1 MSGRGHSLIYRAIPF
16 TGVYVCLRSATLLTW
31 RSEIIDHLRMQ
42 PDGYGA
48 VIYIFRAPGPY
59 LIFVSLVSP
68 LAVFRGPPLLSPIA
82 SLCPR
87 GTPRCVP
94 LVNNGLNKREEEGE
108 RKEGEEKK

>member
-1 MSGRGHSLIYRAIPF
+1 M
-16 TGVYVCLRSATLLTW
+16 CLKAEEPEPRNSPLL
-31 RSEIIDHLRMQ
+31 SIIIIIIDHLRMQ

-48 VIYIFRAPGPY
+48 VIYIIWAPGPY
-59 LIFVSLVSP
+59 LIFVSPVSP
-68 LAVFRGPPLLSPIA
+68 LAVFRGPPLLSP

-94 LVNNGLNKREEEGE
+94 LVYNGLNKREEERE